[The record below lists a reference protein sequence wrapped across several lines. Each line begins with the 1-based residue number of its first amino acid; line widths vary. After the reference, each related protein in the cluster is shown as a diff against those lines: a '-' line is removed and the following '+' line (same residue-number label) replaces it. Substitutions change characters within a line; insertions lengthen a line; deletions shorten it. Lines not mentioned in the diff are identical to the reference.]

1 MSKQLTDGWDRD
13 TTRALNSIYEIAT
26 RALSEPSDTRALVE
40 ICNICEGLPANPD
53 ETPAQEPVHLDNAG
67 STMLSGWPSG
77 PVAPAPPETPDDE
90 EITTHDC
97 TCLHPELADDPDC
110 PWHRNHPPVPPEAPR
125 RWRCG
130 LGHECDEGWV
140 RCPKCSLPVREVV
153 EDTGSAGGGE

>member
-1 MSKQLTDGWDRD
+1 MSQKERDAFVAGARWQQTQIVVDGHLRD
-13 TTRALNSIYEIAT
+13 WPMSPEQIAEALRRYS
-26 RALSEPSDTRALVE
+26 
-40 ICNICEGLPANPD
+40 D

-77 PVAPAPPETPDDE
+77 PVAPT
-90 EITTHDC
+90 
-97 TCLHPELADDPDC
+97 
-110 PWHRNHPPVPPEAPR
+110 PPEATR

-153 EDTGSAGGGE
+153 EDTGSGGETPS